1 MKYVIREKINE
12 GNFLVLA
19 SEKSLS
25 KEWLTKEED
34 EAWKC
39 L

>member
-1 MKYVIREKINE
+1 MSQTEQLSE
-12 GNFLVLA
+12 GMETAIA
-19 SEKSLS
+19 SEKSLA

-34 EAWKC
+34 EAWKH